1 MKYRIVYSLS
11 TCICCLILVAFLQFE
26 SFAQKKEL
34 GFGLGGINYKGDL
47 APNFQPLNI
56 KPAGEVFFK
65 YNPYS
70 FISLKVGFLMGK
82 VGAADSMSR
91 DPFLKARNFHFSGE
105 VNEFSGRVEYNFFN
119 FRPKNIRRRF
129 EKWCP
134 FLFAGVAAS
143 QYKVTNNISDES
155 YKSTQFV
162 IPFGIGVK
170 HYLHPSWNL
179 TMEFGARKMFT
190 DTLDGIVYDANVPK
204 FAQTNP
210 ENMDMYFYT
219 GISIS
224 YLFQGVRCPV
234 TEDR

>member
-1 MKYRIVYSLS
+1 MVKYRIVNRLS
-11 TCICCLILVAFLQFE
+11 ICILGFLWLAFLQFDG
-26 SFAQKKEL
+26 FAQKKEL

-70 FISLKVGFLMGK
+70 FVSLKLGFVMGR
-82 VGAADSMSR
+82 VGAADSMSQ
-91 DPFLKARNFHFSGE
+91 DPFQKVRNFHFSGDMKE
-105 VNEFSGRVEYNFFN
+105 ISGRVEYNFFN
-119 FRPKNIRRRF
+119 FRPKNYRRRF

-134 FLFAGVAAS
+134 FLFAGLAAS
-143 QYKVTNNISDES
+143 NYKVKNNFSDES
-155 YKSTQFV
+155 YSSTQIV
-162 IPFGIGVK
+162 VPFGIGVK
-170 HYLHPSWNL
+170 HFLNPSWNL

-190 DTLDGIVYDANVPK
+190 DTLDGIISDANLPK
-204 FAQTNP
+204 FSQTNP
-210 ENMDMYFYT
+210 ENKDMYFYT

-234 TEDR
+234 TE

>member
-1 MKYRIVYSLS
+1 MEYKIVSRLS
-11 TCICCLILVAFLQFE
+11 TYICCFMVVAFLQFE

-47 APNFQPLNI
+47 APNFQPFNI

-65 YNPYS
+65 YNIFS
-70 FISLKVGFLMGK
+70 FLSFKVGFLTGK
-82 VGAADSMSR
+82 IGAADSMSR
-91 DPFLKARNFHFSGE
+91 DPFLKVRNFHFSGD

-134 FLFAGVAAS
+134 FLFFGVAAS
-143 QYKVTNNISDES
+143 QYKVKNNVSDES
-155 YKSTQFV
+155 FKSTQFV
-162 IPFGIGVK
+162 IPFGVGVK

-179 TMEFGARKMFT
+179 TAEFGARKMFT

-204 FAQTNP
+204 FSQTNP
-210 ENMDMYFYT
+210 NNMDMYFYT

-234 TEDR
+234 TEGN